1 MKKRFMTGAVKA
13 FTLLEL
19 ITVIAII
26 VILSAIIIPNVSNQ
40 RRMSKI
46 QSENDKAYQVFV
58 AATDYANHLRTRGM
72 PATNYFTE
80 YTDGSSRKW
89 CVLLVN
95 EGVVDLSKYVSAG
108 KETNINY
115 SFEQICKRMGVGG
128 NIVSGGSSTGSES
141 SEFKSSGLSF
151 LVVIDPVTYNVK
163 CVWATDYN
171 TSGTSSGT
179 SDHKITDKVMG
190 GNLIKSDKSSAG
202 SLFGDTARMG
212 FESCQTTGS
221 SQASQ
226 EANTK
231 YGTDAYDPVYM
242 GQYPIPAN

>member
-72 PATNYFTE
+72 PAMNYFTTYKPGAKE
-80 YTDGSSRKW
+80 WG
-89 CVLLVN
+89 VLVVN
-95 EGVVDLSKYVSAG
+95 EGIVDLSSAAGTSTG

-115 SFEQICKRMGVGG
+115 SYEQICKRMG
-128 NIVSGGSSTGSES
+128 SQAAELQ
-141 SEFKSSGLSF
+141 SSGLSF
-151 LVVIDPVTYNVK
+151 YVVVDPATYNVK
-163 CVWATDYN
+163 CTWATDYN
-171 TSGTSSGT
+171 TSGTSVAG
-179 SDHKITDKVMG
+179 SDHKITDKIIAGNTTDSSKTG
-190 GNLIKSDKSSAG
+190 GNA
-202 SLFGDTARMG
+202 LFGVGDGASGTRMG
-212 FESCQTTGS
+212 FESYQTTGS
-221 SQASQ
+221 GQLSQ
-226 EANTK
+226 EAATK
-231 YGTDAYDPVYM
+231 YGTDAYDPAYM